1 MSVTIVQMKEVLS
14 MLEERRSFFKKELSL
29 YHNSDQNK
37 CYKKNIA
44 HYDKQIAKLNLKIA
58 NYRP

>member
-1 MSVTIVQMKEVLS
+1 MPVTLVQMKEVLS
-14 MLEERRSFFKKELSL
+14 MLEERRLFFKKELSL

-44 HYDKQIAKLNLKIA
+44 YYDKQIDKINSKIE
-58 NYRP
+58 NYKP